1 MHEPFGSAY
10 RAMGELLQEY
20 GFGDALERKRSEV
33 TRADLLRC
41 MDHLT
46 EIKTW
51 LRRYPDQTVLNHP
64 SVVWRRFKA
73 SEDGKRLLNARDGEV
88 PAKQSKMA
96 RKVVD
101 LEAEI
106 EHLRE
111 QLAAAESRDPRPVA
125 DMAEVDATPLQRTA
139 EEAEHEAVT
148 EANVEAY
155 TARRYAV
162 ADSET
167 GTLIGDI
174 EMARKAYVA
183 LLPTDPKVRRQEL
196 VALGGPGQRPG
207 RAYND
212 GDVKQLRWELDLIE
226 TLDEPDPTPSPTRRT
241 KKKTYP
247 AKPAGMSRARY
258 QAAGSP
264 ADPPAT
270 PPGLE

>member
-1 MHEPFGSAY
+1 MKAREEALSVSDSRAPVGSAY
-10 RAMGELLQEY
+10 NKAMGALLQEY

-33 TRADLLRC
+33 TRADLLHC
-41 MDHLT
+41 MDHLN

-73 SEDGKRLLNARDGEV
+73 SEDGKRLLNARDGDV

-111 QLAAAESRDPRPVA
+111 QLAAAESRYPRPVA
-125 DMAEVDATPLQRTA
+125 DMAELDATPLQPTA
-139 EEAEHEAVT
+139 EEAEHEALT

-174 EMARKAYVA
+174 EMVRKAYVA

-196 VALGGPGQRPG
+196 VALANVLAGHI
-207 RAYND
+207 ND

-226 TLDEPDPTPSPTRRT
+226 TLDEPDPTPSPTRRI
-241 KKKTYP
+241 KKTDP
-247 AKPAGMSRARY
+247 AKRAGMSRAR
-258 QAAGSP
+258 
-264 ADPPAT
+264 
-270 PPGLE
+270 